1 MSPGKP
7 KIPVSIV
14 REDRSLRL
22 FVLQDEEKDEM
33 SAVKVTAKPRSARK
47 PVETDLGFTWGV
59 LNTTLLVMGLAV
71 LVAGYFALS
80 RGSITL
86 APALLVLGYC
96 GFIPASLLVRGRNR
110 GSGE

>member
-1 MSPGKP
+1 
-7 KIPVSIV
+7 
-14 REDRSLRL
+14 
-22 FVLQDEEKDEM
+22 M

-59 LNTTLLVMGLAV
+59 LNTTLLVLGLAV
-71 LVAGYFALS
+71 LIAGYFALS